1 MSDCEADMTG
11 GRIRCYFI
19 CGPAARDR
27 TPGQARRFGTE
38 LNSAVPD
45 ARFLGAGPDGVRL
58 ASGRWEIRAT
68 PSVLKFEHEGLGVD
82 WAEFRRLA
90 NGALAAYFNAFGPLL
105 VETAVLGCAL
115 SLDFPAGPRG
125 LSRVFQVY
133 PVLTHPLA
141 AGIENFRL
149 GATFRGPHVGESF
162 RVYLA
167 GQPGPE
173 PDRLGLVFE
182 LDYCR
187 HFLGP
192 VTPADAAD
200 WLETAPVV
208 FNQLLSGSL
217 LERENLGTQ
226 ERGGPD

>member
-1 MSDCEADMTG
+1 MTG

-19 CGPAARDR
+19 CGPVGRGR
-27 TPGQARRFGTE
+27 TPGQPRRFDSE
-38 LNSAVPD
+38 LGSAVPD

-68 PSVLKFEHEGLGVD
+68 PSVLRFEHDGLGVD

-90 NGALAAYFNAFGPLL
+90 NGVLAAYCNAFGPLE

-115 SLDFPAGPRG
+115 SLDFPAGPQG
-125 LSRVFQVY
+125 LNQVFRVY
-133 PVLTHPLA
+133 PALTHPLA

-149 GATFRGPHVGESF
+149 AATFRGPHIGESF

-167 GQPGPE
+167 GQPRPE

-192 VTPADAAD
+192 VTPANAAG

-217 LERENLGTQ
+217 VGRENLGI
-226 ERGGPD
+226 